1 MEGRGERQTF
11 GKEHGRTVDEVRT
24 KGVEELMMD
33 NWVKSYYWIGRL
45 TRTEMWQ
52 ECRKPCHLV
61 FLKRELLVSSSFL
74 RCYNSRGV
82 SPVTT
87 AVAALPQTV
96 YYSV

>member
-52 ECRKPCHLV
+52 ECGKPCHLV
-61 FLKRELLVSSSFL
+61 FLKRELLVVFL
-74 RCYNSRGV
+74 LPSLDV
-82 SPVTT
+82 IIAVTT